1 LLVCRRAPF
10 DEARRSRGRSHPP
23 FPALGLPSLAPLVPS
38 GCNAAIVYAVHR
50 RGETMKNR
58 LLILTVGLLWYCRA
72 GTAMGE
78 FRPQPLS
85 PGMTARE
92 VLTLWGSPLER
103 VEQETKR
110 EEVWRYPGSSSVSF
124 AVGKVIAWQIG
135 ATPRTGIPLSTA
147 MLNADQVGAK
157 AASTRTSSV
166 SDDQMRDILDEIV
179 QRSPDSPVS
188 PTAP

>member
-1 LLVCRRAPF
+1 
-10 DEARRSRGRSHPP
+10 
-23 FPALGLPSLAPLVPS
+23 
-38 GCNAAIVYAVHR
+38 
-50 RGETMKNR
+50 MKNR
-58 LLILTVGLLWYCRA
+58 LLILTIGLLWYCGA

-124 AVGKVIAWQIG
+124 TVGKVIAWQIG

-147 MLNADQVGAK
+147 MLHADQVGAK
-157 AASTRTSSV
+157 AASTRTSLV

-188 PTAP
+188 PTVP